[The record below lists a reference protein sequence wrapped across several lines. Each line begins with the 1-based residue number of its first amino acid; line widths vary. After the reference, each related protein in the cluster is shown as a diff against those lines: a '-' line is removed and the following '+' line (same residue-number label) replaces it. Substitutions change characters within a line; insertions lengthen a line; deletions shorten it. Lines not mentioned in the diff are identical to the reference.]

1 MRDHVF
7 KLVSR
12 CQCSVCY
19 NPTDIRFL
27 GSDAGYD
34 LFLYWVKQ
42 CKLDKI
48 LKSNSLYFIKYSND
62 CTFKKVCH
70 ACYINRRITYKHIRQ
85 SRLTGKL
92 PHPIE
97 RSQSRECIDD
107 LWNTFKDAAKNI
119 KWFIGAYADLKVL
132 EPVGK
137 YMVHVHERYIQILL
151 RRVGHLRPR
160 RL

>member
-48 LKSNSLYFIKYSND
+48 LKSNKLYFIKYPHD
-62 CTFKKVCH
+62 RTFKKVCY
-70 ACYINRRITYKHIRQ
+70 ACYLNRRITYRHVKQARW
-85 SRLTGKL
+85 TGKL
-92 PHPIE
+92 PFPRE
-97 RSQSRECIDD
+97 RSHNHEYISS
-107 LWNTFKDAAKNI
+107 LWNTFKDAVKDL
-119 KWFIGAYADLKVL
+119 KWFIKG
-132 EPVGK
+132 
-137 YMVHVHERYIQILL
+137 L
-151 RRVGHLRPR
+151 REFEKCRTSG
-160 RL
+160 